1 MKNIDVSALNQENKT
16 SITEPFLVKNLGLII
31 LLIAIIALIATSFVS
46 SIIFQLKP
54 IDMGFGSLLTTKFE
68 SSKLG
73 VVGDFFGGLLNPVF
87 GFLALLALLANLYVQ
102 RYELK
107 AIQKATLKSN
117 EIQSAAT
124 ELSALVSLMEYK
136 REHEQRVLDGIPIYP
151 PLYMRIYNF
160 NEREAEFDRRDIN
173 LCAQRIEEILNKMGG
188 IEIFNQNQRM
198 QRHDELK
205 DYSEKHFEKYKQSK
219 NE

>member
-1 MKNIDVSALNQENKT
+1 MKNIEISALDHEKKI

-46 SIIFQLKP
+46 SVIFQLKP
-54 IDMGFGSLLTTKFE
+54 TDMGFGSLLTTKFE

-136 REHEQRVLDGIPIYP
+136 REHEQRILNNKPIYP
-151 PLYMRIYNF
+151 PLYLRIYNYK
-160 NEREAEFDRRDIN
+160 EREAEFDRNDIN

-188 IEIFNQNQRM
+188 LEILNSSQRM

-205 DYSEKHFEKYKQSK
+205 NYSEKHFRK
-219 NE
+219 NEQPKNE